1 MKDHPRIIFFGTP
14 DFAVASLDALI
25 LSEYNVI
32 GVVTAPD
39 KPSGRGMHLKSSPVK
54 QYALKKGL
62 HLLQPENLKDP
73 MFLKELKS
81 LLPDLQVV
89 VAFRMLPV
97 EIWSMPPL
105 GTFNL
110 HASLL
115 PQYRG
120 AAPINWAIIN
130 GEKETGVTTFF
141 INEKIDTGNIIYSR
155 KIWIDPDETAGEL
168 HDQLMKTGAKLVIET
183 VTAIANNKIQVVSQ
197 ELLMPDKNNIKKAP
211 KIFKEHCRI
220 NWNDNVANIYN
231 FIRGMSPSPCAYTT
245 LTSSDGTPHYLKI
258 YKAKP
263 EFLFHNFPPGQI
275 LTDGHSYL
283 KIAVRDGF
291 IQLSEIQPAGRKALS
306 IADFLRGA
314 GRLFS

>member
-1 MKDHPRIIFFGTP
+1 MKDHPKIIFFGTP
-14 DFAVASLDALI
+14 DFAVASLEALI
-25 LSEYNVI
+25 NAEYNVI

-73 MFLKELKS
+73 QFLKELKN

-97 EIWSMPPL
+97 EVWSMPPL

-115 PQYRG
+115 PHYRG

-155 KIWIDPDETAGEL
+155 KTWIDPEETAGEL
-168 HDQLMKTGAKLVIET
+168 HDRLMKTGAELVIET
-183 VTAIANNKIQVVSQ
+183 VAAIASREAQVVSQ
-197 ELLMPDKNNIKKAP
+197 DLLMPDIIDMKKAP
-211 KIFKEHCRI
+211 KIFKERCRI
-220 NWNDNVANIYN
+220 DWNDTVANIYN

-306 IADFLRGA
+306 IADFLRGV
-314 GRLFS
+314 RTRFT